1 MCIVTGLP
9 LDLTKELRGY
19 TSKQRC
25 VVIVEMI
32 SRRYPEQSFLPF
44 SAAWVLVFL
53 LSRAA
58 KPVSSTGSVF
68 SASSPN
74 SIFITTS
81 SLFRDRN
88 EVKKNVT
95 FGQFVVLN
103 VLM

>member
-9 LDLTKELRGY
+9 LDITKELRGY
-19 TSKQRC
+19 TSTQRC
-25 VVIVEMI
+25 VIIVEMI

-44 SAAWVLVFL
+44 SAAWVLIFL